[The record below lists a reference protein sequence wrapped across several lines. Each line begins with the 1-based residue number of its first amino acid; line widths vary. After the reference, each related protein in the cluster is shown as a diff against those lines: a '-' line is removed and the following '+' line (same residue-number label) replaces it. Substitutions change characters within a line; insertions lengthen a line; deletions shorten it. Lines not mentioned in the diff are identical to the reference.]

1 MVGHSAEMVQN
12 LVTDGESYS
21 SLGERMEVLVGASSD
36 EQVDLGTEVMR
47 EKLRVLRFKRD
58 VA

>member
-1 MVGHSAEMVQN
+1 MVQN